1 LIEIWKILNTASSLS
16 HDRERDVN
24 ENENET
30 KKKKKKKKMRIICR
44 YYRPRGS
51 TERCAFKPSKPRA
64 RMCNN
69 IKKRKVERGR
79 VFTETLNRSLKP

>member
-1 LIEIWKILNTASSLS
+1 M
-16 HDRERDVN
+16 N

-44 YYRPRGS
+44 YRPRGG
-51 TERCAFKPSKPRA
+51 TERRAFKSSKPRA

-69 IKKRKVERGR
+69 IKIGKVERGR

>member
-1 LIEIWKILNTASSLS
+1 MIEIWKILNTTSSLS
-16 HDRERDVN
+16 HDRERVVN

-44 YYRPRGS
+44 YRPRGG
-51 TERCAFKPSKPRA
+51 TERRAFKSSKPRA

-69 IKKRKVERGR
+69 IKIGKVERGR